1 MFLNN
6 DWTCMTGNAAWT
18 LPSSKNFYNE
28 SQIPDG
34 FLFVGVL
41 VGFVNLTVQLELPR
55 NMEPQ
60 LKNRLHHVGLWAH
73 FLEEGLAH
81 YELCHFSSGRF
92 WVEQERELN
101 GSLKARLY
109 ALFLHGFQVLSLS
122 SCTVVPQCWTI
133 TPKLLLASTLSQQ
146 PKANWN
152 SVGNILGKNWV

>member
-1 MFLNN
+1 
-6 DWTCMTGNAAWT
+6 MTGNAAWT
-18 LPSSKNFYNE
+18 FPSSKNFYSE

-41 VGFVNLTVQLELPR
+41 VSYVNETVQLELPR

-60 LKNRLHHVGLWAH
+60 LKNCLHHVGLGAH

-81 YELCHFSSGRF
+81 CELCHFSSGGS

-101 GSLKARLY
+101 VSLKARLY
-109 ALFLHGFQVLSLS
+109 AAFLHGLQVFSLS

-133 TPKLLLASTLSQQ
+133 TPKSLLASTLSPQ

-152 SVGNILGKNWV
+152 SVRNILGKDWV